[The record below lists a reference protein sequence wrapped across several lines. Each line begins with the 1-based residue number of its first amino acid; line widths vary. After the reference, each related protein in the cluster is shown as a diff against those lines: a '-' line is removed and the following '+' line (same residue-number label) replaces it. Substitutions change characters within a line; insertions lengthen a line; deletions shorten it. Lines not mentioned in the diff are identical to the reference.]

1 MKIHNLKHFITAVAC
16 MVLSIILLCISFSRG
31 FNLKFIVGALLLVML
46 AIIDFIFSLK
56 KGGNEVKIASLADE
70 RDLFVAMKSGRKT
83 LQISNWIF
91 GGLTIL
97 CIIIYGIIKQKTFI
111 IASMVFCLAILIMFL
126 VLLIANIYYE
136 KHE

>member
-1 MKIHNLKHFITAVAC
+1 MKIHNLKHFITAVGC
-16 MVLSIILLCISFSRG
+16 MVLSIILLRISFSRG

-46 AIIDFIFSLK
+46 AIVDFIFSLK
-56 KGGNEVKIASLADE
+56 KGGNEAKIASLADE

-91 GGLTIL
+91 GGLTIF
-97 CIIIYGIIKQKTFI
+97 CIVLYGIIKQKTFI

-126 VLLIANIYYE
+126 VLLIVNIYYE